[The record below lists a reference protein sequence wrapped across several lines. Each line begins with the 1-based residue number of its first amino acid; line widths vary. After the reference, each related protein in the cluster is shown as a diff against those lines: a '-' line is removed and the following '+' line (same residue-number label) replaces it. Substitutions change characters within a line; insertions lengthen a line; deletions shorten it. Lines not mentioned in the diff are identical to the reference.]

1 MYTKL
6 DRIAELAKQK
16 PNEKFTSL
24 IHLINKEMLIQ
35 CHNEINGN
43 KATGVDGITRNSY
56 EKNLE
61 ENINNLLDRMKKF
74 KYKQ

>member
-1 MYTKL
+1 MNLKRKHLTHTEEEIKVYTKL

-43 KATGVDGITRNSY
+43 KATGVKS
-56 EKNLE
+56 
-61 ENINNLLDRMKKF
+61 DRSHVVL
-74 KYKQ
+74 